1 MHKYKPRVHLVKCEG
16 IYRLPWS
23 SFQTFEFPDTM
34 FFAVTAY
41 QNEKV
46 SVHKALSDCCYE
58 LFELFSLTVFIATTG
73 GNPPKENLHCRN
85 DIN

>member
-1 MHKYKPRVHLVKCEG
+1 MHKYKPRVHLVKCED

-23 SFQTFEFPDTM
+23 SFQTFDFPDTM

-46 SVHKALSDCCYE
+46 GV
-58 LFELFSLTVFIATTG
+58 
-73 GNPPKENLHCRN
+73 
-85 DIN
+85 